1 MGKRGPKKK
10 PGKREANGQLS
21 RKPAEREARHI
32 DGLDREQQDT
42 IAVAVEARQ
51 RVFGVPAPISRDQM
65 AGSAIG
71 RLCLQGLITRLQY
84 DAAMSY
90 AAEVE
95 SYGLAYRSPRQPGA
109 VNLNAT
115 KGGAGDYENVALVQR
130 IMADRDATN
139 RAILDK
145 QIEIGNFGNLKGA
158 LDTVVLRDVHLDHLL
173 GDLRT
178 ALNALVKRYGLE
190 AGRAAA

>member
-1 MGKRGPKKK
+1 MTRGRRRKT
-10 PGKREANGQLS
+10 GKREPNGKLS
-21 RKPAEREARHI
+21 RHPEDKKQRHLE
-32 DGLDREQQDT
+32 GLDREQRET

-51 RVFGVPAPISRDQM
+51 RVFGIAVGLSRDQM

-71 RLCLQGLITRLQY
+71 RLCLQGVITTLQY

-95 SYGLAYRSPRQPGA
+95 SYGMAWCSPRSPRA

-115 KGGAGDYENVALVQR
+115 KGSLGDYENEELVCR
-130 IMADRDATN
+130 IMAARNATN
-139 RAILDK
+139 EALRNK
-145 QIEIGNFGNLKGA
+145 QIEVGNLGNLKGA
-158 LDTVVLRDVHLDHLL
+158 LDTVVLRDVSMDHLV
-173 GDLRT
+173 GDLRI
-178 ALNALVKRYGLE
+178 ALNALAKRYGLE